1 MARTCRP
8 AGSRVSGSVTGCSS
22 IRTLDPRGRFVT
34 RMPPLSAG
42 AAGGTAGRAALSAL
56 GERGAG
62 VPDTADGS
70 GLGEVAVAGCGTG
83 AAGDG
88 GGGVGGIFLVVS
100 PRALSA
106 PSVV

>member
-1 MARTCRP
+1 
-8 AGSRVSGSVTGCSS
+8 
-22 IRTLDPRGRFVT
+22 VT

-106 PSVV
+106 PSVVERVESAVESLLAAAAGAAPPLIDL